1 MTPQDLKLEW
11 RARNVPV
18 SLQFD
23 DPYYSLESGFEESK
37 HVFLNANS
45 LPERLHD
52 GFSIAELGFGTG
64 LNFLTLLD
72 SWRRI
77 DRPGRLLFTSFE
89 AFPLSATDMIKAQA
103 AFPMLET
110 LSAEFAPLWE
120 TLLTTGKIE
129 TTDIT
134 LRLVQGDARLSLP
147 LWQGAADCWFLDG
160 FSPAKNPELWQAD
173 LLQALYDKT
182 QAGGSASTYSAA
194 GEVRRNLQAAGF
206 KVARLPGFGRKR
218 HMSLATKGLIDAE

>member
-11 RARNVPV
+11 RAQNVPV
-18 SLQFD
+18 SLRFGD
-23 DPYYSLESGFEESK
+23 SYYLLESGFEESK
-37 HVFLNANS
+37 HLFSKANS
-45 LPERLHD
+45 FPERLYD

-77 DRPGRLLFTSFE
+77 DRPSLLLFSSFE
-89 AFPLSATDMIKAQA
+89 AFPLSAADMIKGQA
-103 AFPMLET
+103 AFPILQT
-110 LSAEFAPLWE
+110 LSAEFVPLWE
-120 TLLTTGKIE
+120 TLLTTGQIE

-173 LLQALYDKT
+173 LLQALYNKT
-182 QAGGSASTYSAA
+182 QAGGCASTYSAA
-194 GEVRRNLQAAGF
+194 GEARRNLQAAGF
-206 KVARLPGFGRKR
+206 KVARLPGFGRKP
-218 HMSLATKGLIDAE
+218 HMSLATKGLIDEE